1 MGKRGVN
8 WREFAA
14 AAPDFAAAAER
25 LLTQE
30 SGVAI
35 GFLATVG
42 RQLHLAPVC
51 PIFCEPGVF
60 LSAGRTTPKRRD
72 LEEDGR
78 YVLHAFLAAN
88 DEEFR
93 IAGRAVLIGA
103 PDERARVHAA
113 IRFGAFD
120 RGDPIFRLDITSAMW
135 GYWENVGRPGTRP
148 IRRIWRQPA

>member
-1 MGKRGVN
+1 MN
-8 WREFAA
+8 WREFTT
-14 AAPDFAAAAER
+14 AAPDFAAAGER
-25 LLTQE
+25 LLTQD
-30 SGVAI
+30 SNVAI

-51 PIFCEPGVF
+51 PIFCGSGIY
-60 LSAGRTTPKRRD
+60 LSVGRTTPKRRD

-93 IAGRAVLIGA
+93 IAGHADRIDAA
-103 PDERARVHAA
+103 DERTQVLAA
-113 IRFGAFD
+113 IPFGAFD
-120 RGDPIFRLDITSAMW
+120 REDPIFRLDIDDAMW

-148 IRRIWRQPA
+148 IRRIWRKST

>member
-1 MGKRGVN
+1 MN
-8 WREFAA
+8 WRDFAV
-14 AAPDFAAAAER
+14 AAPDFAAAGER

-30 SGVAI
+30 SNVAI

-51 PIFCEPGVF
+51 PIFCGPGVY
-60 LSAGRTTPKRRD
+60 LSVGRTTPKRRD

-93 IAGRAVLIGA
+93 VAGRAVRIDA
-103 PDERARVHAA
+103 ADERTQVHEA

-120 RGDPIFRLDITSAMW
+120 REDPIFRLDIDSSMW

-148 IRRIWRQPA
+148 IRRIWRQRR